1 MGAEEVRHDPISP
14 IAAKVLGKEGSRPTK
29 LEETGSFTSLSC
41 TDSWLKDEEVGPPHR
56 CRRKHRESLGWAK
69 RSVPTLSPRSANG
82 GRFSKNCLSPLYERT
97 LTRSSTRPGTLL
109 RSWPS
114 PRRA

>member
-1 MGAEEVRHDPISP
+1 MGAEEVGHDPISP

-41 TDSWLKDEEVGPPHR
+41 ADSWLKDEEVSPPHR
-56 CRRKHRESLGWAK
+56 CRRKRRGSPGWAK

-82 GRFSKNCLSPLYERT
+82 GHGARARLCPLFCNGP
-97 LTRSSTRPGTLL
+97 RSVNPFL
-109 RSWPS
+109 R
-114 PRRA
+114 